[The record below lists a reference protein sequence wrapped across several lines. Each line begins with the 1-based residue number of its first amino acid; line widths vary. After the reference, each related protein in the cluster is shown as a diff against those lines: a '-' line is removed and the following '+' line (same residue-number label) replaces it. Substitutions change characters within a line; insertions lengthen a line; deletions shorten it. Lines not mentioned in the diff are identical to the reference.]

1 MGVIPPS
8 GAVVNVGGEGNFW
21 ASGAS
26 SASHGRKLGFS
37 SGTMG
42 PQYTDDRSF
51 GFSVRPVKE

>member
-26 SASHGRKLGFS
+26 STSNGRNLNFN
-37 SGTMG
+37 SGNVN
-42 PQYTDDRSF
+42 PQNANNRSY